1 MVAADSFFDQGGLKE
16 YRLRKFK
23 RSNQDTCYNQ
33 KPLVQ
38 PGEKVKKGQPIADG
52 PCTQQGEL
60 ALGRNLTVAFMPWGG
75 YNFEDAILVS
85 ERLVKDDTFT
95 SLHIE
100 EFDLQVRDTKRGV
113 EEVTREIPNV
123 GEEALANLDEDGIIY
138 PGARVRAGDIM
149 VGKVTPK
156 GETELSPEE
165 KLLRAI
171 FGEKAGDVKDASLKA
186 PPGMDG
192 IVVGVRV
199 FSRQD
204 RTTRSKKEE
213 KRQLD
218 ALARRRD
225 RDLKKINMLAEERLS
240 ELFAGQTGAP
250 HHRRQHRRSAAQER
264 PQVHQAR
271 AGRAGL
277 QLHPLGSAPGQGRE
291 AGCPHPLRLRGGRP
305 RARPHRGRV
314 REEPANGPCA
324 ATNCLPAWSS
334 WSRSTWPGGASCP
347 WATRW
352 PAATA
357 TRVSFPRSWPKRTC
371 LTWPTAPRWT
381 SCSTPWACPAV

>member
-1 MVAADSFFDQGGLKE
+1 
-16 YRLRKFK
+16 
-23 RSNQDTCYNQ
+23 
-33 KPLVQ
+33 
-38 PGEKVKKGQPIADG
+38 
-52 PCTQQGEL
+52 
-60 ALGRNLTVAFMPWGG
+60 MPWGG

-85 ERLVKDDTFT
+85 ERLVKEDIFT

-100 EFDLQVRDTKRGV
+100 EFELQVRDTKRGV

-123 GEEALANLDEDGIIY
+123 GEDALSNLDEDGIIY

-192 IVVGVRV
+192 IVVDVRV

-218 ALARRRD
+218 ALRRRRD
-225 RDLKKINMLAEERLS
+225 RNRDKINDHGRRAPGRAVRRARRPTTS
-240 ELFAGQTGAP
+240 STPTPARCCSSPAASSPRPSWRSWTSPPSTGACP
-250 HHRRQHRRSAAQER
+250 WSRTSKQDARIRSVFEAAARER
-264 PQVHQAR
+264 DRIEVEYEKNCER
-271 AGRAGL
+271 A
-277 QLHPLGSAPGQGRE
+277 
-291 AGCPHPLRLRGGRP
+291 LRGDELPPGVVKLVKVYV
-305 RARPHRGRV
+305 ARRRK
-314 REEPANGPCA
+314 
-324 ATNCLPAWSS
+324 L
-334 WSRSTWPGGASCP
+334 
-347 WATRW
+347 
-352 PAATA
+352 
-357 TRVSFPRSWPKRTC
+357 
-371 LTWPTAPRWT
+371 
-381 SCSTPWACPAV
+381 